1 VHALI
6 RTNADGSVAMQLD
19 LDAARAVFASI
30 LFAARFH
37 ERIAP
42 LVVVAKQGLD
52 LDGRKATRRQ
62 EPCR

>member
-1 VHALI
+1 MHASI
-6 RTNADGSVAMQLD
+6 RTNADGSIAMQLD
-19 LDAARAVFASI
+19 LEAARAVFASI

-37 ERIAP
+37 KRIAP
-42 LVVVAKQGLD
+42 LVIVAKQGLD

>member
-1 VHALI
+1 MHASI
-6 RTNADGSVAMQLD
+6 KTNTDGSVAIELD

-42 LVVVAKQGLD
+42 LVIVAKQGLN

>member
-1 VHALI
+1 VHASI
-6 RTNADGSVAMQLD
+6 KTNADGSVAIELD

>member
-1 VHALI
+1 VQASI
-6 RTNADGSVAMQLD
+6 RTNADGSIAMQLD
-19 LDAARAVFASI
+19 VEAAGAVFASI

-42 LVVVAKQGLD
+42 LVIVAKQGLD
-52 LDGRKATRRQ
+52 LDGQKATRRQ

>member
-1 VHALI
+1 MHASI
-6 RTNADGSVAMQLD
+6 RTNADGSVAIELD

-42 LVVVAKQGLD
+42 LVIVAKQCLD

>member
-1 VHALI
+1 MHALI

-42 LVVVAKQGLD
+42 LVIVAKQGLE
-52 LDGRKATRRQ
+52 LYGRKATRRQ

>member
-1 VHALI
+1 VHASI
-6 RTNADGSVAMQLD
+6 KANADGSVAMQLD

-42 LVVVAKQGLD
+42 LVIIAKQALD
-52 LDGRKATRRQ
+52 LDGQKVTRRQ

>member
-1 VHALI
+1 
-6 RTNADGSVAMQLD
+6 
-19 LDAARAVFASI
+19 
-30 LFAARFH
+30 
-37 ERIAP
+37 

>member
-1 VHALI
+1 VHASI
-6 RTNADGSVAMQLD
+6 KTNADGSVAIELD

-42 LVVVAKQGLD
+42 LVIVAKQGLD
-52 LDGRKATRRQ
+52 LDGQKATRRQ
-62 EPCR
+62 ELCR

>member
-1 VHALI
+1 MYASI
-6 RTNADGSVAMQLD
+6 RTNADGSIAMQLD
-19 LDAARAVFASI
+19 LEAARAVFASI

-42 LVVVAKQGLD
+42 LVIVAKQGLD
-52 LDGRKATRRQ
+52 LDSRKATRRQ

>member
-1 VHALI
+1 MHASI
-6 RTNADGSVAMQLD
+6 KTNADGSVAMQLD

-42 LVVVAKQGLD
+42 LVIVAKQGLD
-52 LDGRKATRRQ
+52 LDGQKATRRQ

>member
-1 VHALI
+1 MQASI
-6 RTNADGSVAMQLD
+6 KMKAGGSVAMQLD
-19 LDAARAVFASI
+19 VEAARAIFASV

-42 LVVVAKQGLD
+42 LVIVAKQVFD

>member
-1 VHALI
+1 MHASI
-6 RTNADGSVAMQLD
+6 KANTDGSVAIELD

-42 LVVVAKQGLD
+42 LVIIAKQGLN
-52 LDGRKATRRQ
+52 LDGQKATRRQ

>member
-1 VHALI
+1 MHASI
-6 RTNADGSVAMQLD
+6 KTNADGSLAMQLD

-37 ERIAP
+37 ERIAL
-42 LVVVAKQGLD
+42 LVIVAKQGLN

>member
-42 LVVVAKQGLD
+42 LVIIAKQGLD

>member
-1 VHALI
+1 VHASI
-6 RTNADGSVAMQLD
+6 KTNADGSVAMQLD

-42 LVVVAKQGLD
+42 LVIIAKQGLD

>member
-1 VHALI
+1 MHASI
-6 RTNADGSVAMQLD
+6 KANTDGSVAIELD

>member
-1 VHALI
+1 MHASLK
-6 RTNADGSVAMQLD
+6 TNADGSVVMQLD

-37 ERIAP
+37 EQIAP
-42 LVVVAKQGLD
+42 LVIVAKQGLD
-52 LDGRKATRRQ
+52 LEDRKATRRQ

>member
-6 RTNADGSVAMQLD
+6 KANKDGSVAIQLD

-52 LDGRKATRRQ
+52 LDCRKATRRQ

>member
-1 VHALI
+1 MHASI
-6 RTNADGSVAMQLD
+6 KANTDGSVAIELD

-42 LVVVAKQGLD
+42 LVIIAKQGLD

>member
-6 RTNADGSVAMQLD
+6 RTNADGSVAIELD

-42 LVVVAKQGLD
+42 LVIVAKQGLD

>member
-1 VHALI
+1 MHASI
-6 RTNADGSVAMQLD
+6 KANTDGSVAIELD

-42 LVVVAKQGLD
+42 LVIVAKRGLD
-52 LDGRKATRRQ
+52 LDDRKATRRQ

>member
-1 VHALI
+1 MHASI
-6 RTNADGSVAMQLD
+6 KTNADGSVAMHLD

-42 LVVVAKQGLD
+42 LVIVAKQGLN

>member
-1 VHALI
+1 MHASI
-6 RTNADGSVAMQLD
+6 RTNADGSIAIQLD
-19 LDAARAVFASI
+19 LEAARAVFASI

-42 LVVVAKQGLD
+42 LVIVAKRGLD
-52 LDGRKATRRQ
+52 LDDRKATRRQ

>member
-1 VHALI
+1 VHASI
-6 RTNADGSVAMQLD
+6 KTNSESSVAIDLD
-19 LDAARAVFASI
+19 LDAARAVFASN

-37 ERIAP
+37 GRIAP
-42 LVVVAKQGLD
+42 LVIVAKQGLD